1 MEYKYN
7 LVIADIETNAIE
19 NFTTL
24 DCPIKFHCI
33 SILDVKTLEMHEFNT
48 LKDNI
53 EDGIKMLEQ
62 SKYVCGHNFIGF
74 DGPCIE
80 KVYGLKLNKIVDTML
95 MSKLF
100 CRDITI
106 TDRRRENFPTALVGK
121 HSLKAWGWRLGNFKG
136 NHGEKEDAWEYCT
149 PEMQQYCSQDV
160 KVTYDLYKHLIQYS
174 VSSKSLELEHDFA
187 RLIRVQELNGFP
199 FDVEKA
205 EELAKELSVILMI
218 SLFEKKL
225 TGFYHNT
232 SIVINE
238 KGKIISKYRK
248 MHIPDDPG
256 YYEKFYFSPGDLGFK
271 STKTIYGKIGS
282 LICWDQWFPEAARLT
297 ALKGAEILFYPTAI
311 GWHPKEKKKFGKAQL
326 NAWITMQRS
335 HAVANGVYVAAINRI
350 GFEKIKNRKIQFW
363 GNSIIIDPYGN
374 VLRQS
379 HFNRE
384 ETIICDIDFKKIE
397 DARQHWP
404 FLRDRRIDYYKG
416 LLKNP
421 EDE

>member
-1 MEYKYN
+1 MKKKTTIGLIQIKVSNN
-7 LVIADIETNAIE
+7 LITNIE
-19 NFTTL
+19 NSIKKIKEAAKKNAKIICLPELFLSPYFCQTENHSKFKL
-24 DCPIKFHCI
+24 AEKIPGPI
-33 SILDVKTLEMHEFNT
+33 TNT
-48 LKDNI
+48 
-53 EDGIKMLEQ
+53 
-62 SKYVCGHNFIGF
+62 
-74 DGPCIE
+74 
-80 KVYGLKLNKIVDTML
+80 
-95 MSKLF
+95 
-100 CRDITI
+100 
-106 TDRRRENFPTALVGK
+106 
-121 HSLKAWGWRLGNFKG
+121 
-136 NHGEKEDAWEYCT
+136 YC
-149 PEMQQYCSQDV
+149 
-160 KVTYDLYKHLIQYS
+160 
-174 VSSKSLELEHDFA
+174 
-187 RLIRVQELNGFP
+187 N
-199 FDVEKA
+199 
-205 EELAKELSVILMI
+205 LAKELSVILMI

-374 VLRQS
+374 ILRQS